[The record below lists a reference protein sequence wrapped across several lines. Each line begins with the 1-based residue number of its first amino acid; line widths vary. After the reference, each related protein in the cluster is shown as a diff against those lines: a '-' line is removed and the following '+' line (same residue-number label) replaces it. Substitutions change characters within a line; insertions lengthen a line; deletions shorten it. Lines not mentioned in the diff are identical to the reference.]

1 MGLEMAKE
9 TIKKALECSKAPH
22 TVCTDMGCKKCRLYV
37 STREQ
42 HEALE
47 ALGIL
52 EVLDY
57 RDKSPDVRERNQ
69 RELGHYMTAMQ
80 SAIQ

>member
-1 MGLEMAKE
+1 MDLETAKE
-9 TIKKALECSKAPH
+9 TIKKTLECSGIPN
-22 TVCTDMGCKKCRLYV
+22 TVCTNTGCEKCQLYV
-37 STREQ
+37 STRKQ

-47 ALGIL
+47 ALGTL

-57 RDKSPDVRERNQ
+57 RDQSMDVRERNQ
-69 RELGHYMTAMQ
+69 RELGHYMAAMQ